1 MAGRPGTPAGGRTA
15 TAPTIEEASM
25 RKHERGR
32 RTPGAA
38 LVLAAAGGA
47 MLLALGGCGQS
58 GPLYLPEKAS
68 LSRAAPRPGPVPPAV
83 TGREEAARP
92 DFARLALG

>member
-1 MAGRPGTPAGGRTA
+1 
-15 TAPTIEEASM
+15 M

-38 LVLAAAGGA
+38 LALAVAGGA
-47 MLLALGGCGQS
+47 MILALGGCGQS

-68 LSRAAPRPGPVPPAV
+68 LSAASVEGPVTKPSIGP
-83 TGREEAARP
+83 GIAAGESGAAA
-92 DFARLALG
+92 FRLARA

>member
-1 MAGRPGTPAGGRTA
+1 
-15 TAPTIEEASM
+15 M

-38 LVLAAAGGA
+38 LALAAAGGA

-58 GPLYLPEKAS
+58 GPLYLPKKAS
-68 LSRAAPRPGPVPPAV
+68 LAAGVVAPV
-83 TGREEAARP
+83 TGVSTEPGASSGEGGAAEFRR
-92 DFARLALG
+92 ART

>member
-1 MAGRPGTPAGGRTA
+1 
-15 TAPTIEEASM
+15 M

-38 LVLAAAGGA
+38 LALAIGGGA
-47 MLLALGGCGQS
+47 MILALGGCGQS

-68 LSRAAPRPGPVPPAV
+68 LSAAAPLPGPVPLAIA
-83 TGREEAARP
+83 RRQEAARP
-92 DFARLALG
+92 DSDCLALG

>member
-1 MAGRPGTPAGGRTA
+1 
-15 TAPTIEEASM
+15 M

-38 LVLAAAGGA
+38 LALAVAGGA
-47 MLLALGGCGQS
+47 MILALGGCGQS

-68 LSRAAPRPGPVPPAV
+68 LAASVEGPVAKASIGPGAEAGEDGAAAV
-83 TGREEAARP
+83 
-92 DFARLALG
+92 RLAPA

>member
-1 MAGRPGTPAGGRTA
+1 
-15 TAPTIEEASM
+15 M

-38 LVLAAAGGA
+38 LVLAIAGGA
-47 MLLALGGCGQS
+47 MILALGGCGQS

-68 LSRAAPRPGPVPPAV
+68 LAAGVAVPATEPGV
-83 TGREEAARP
+83 AAGSPGVVVSAPNRI
-92 DFARLALG
+92 AHG

>member
-1 MAGRPGTPAGGRTA
+1 
-15 TAPTIEEASM
+15 M

-38 LVLAAAGGA
+38 LALAVAGGA
-47 MLLALGGCGQS
+47 MILALGGCGQS

-68 LSRAAPRPGPVPPAV
+68 LAAAASVERPATKPSIGPG
-83 TGREEAARP
+83 TAAGERGAAA
-92 DFARLALG
+92 FRLARA

>member
-1 MAGRPGTPAGGRTA
+1 
-15 TAPTIEEASM
+15 M

-38 LVLAAAGGA
+38 LVLAVAGGA
-47 MLLALGGCGQS
+47 MILALGGCGQS

-68 LSRAAPRPGPVPPAV
+68 LAASAEGPVTKLSNGPGTAAGEDGAV
-83 TGREEAARP
+83 G
-92 DFARLALG
+92 FRLAPA